1 MDQTINIQKPTKKI
15 YKDRAISVGTFLG
28 GPLVA
33 GYFIAE
39 NFKVFGEYEKAKK
52 TWIYTIIATVIIFGG
67 IFLIPDDVKVP
78 NQIIPLVYT
87 GIAIFLLKHFQ
98 GKNIENHINS
108 GGGFFGWWRIIGV
121 GFIGLAVILVTI
133 FSVVILT
140 DTSAANE
147 TSKSY
152 GALKHMITFDKNN
165 ISANEVDQLAHH
177 LTEITFFD

>member
-87 GIAIFLLKHFQ
+87 GIAIFF
-98 GKNIENHINS
+98 
-108 GGGFFGWWRIIGV
+108 
-121 GFIGLAVILVTI
+121 T
-133 FSVVILT
+133 
-140 DTSAANE
+140 
-147 TSKSY
+147 
-152 GALKHMITFDKNN
+152 
-165 ISANEVDQLAHH
+165 
-177 LTEITFFD
+177 